1 MAVRPNYYSPDK
13 TYTLE
18 DFVQMKIT
26 DDMTYYNFSIIEVID
41 GVQHTELNLIDEYI
55 DELRAICVPVLLSD
69 TEFAKYKNQP
79 DLLAYDVY
87 KSAQLDFAIL
97 AINDMYD
104 PKEFTKRHIM
114 LPTASGLVTFL
125 NTVYSK
131 ESGYISQKRL
141 DENIPD

>member
-1 MAVRPNYYSPDK
+1 MAARGSYYTPDK
-13 TYTLE
+13 TFTLE
-18 DFVQMKIT
+18 DFVQMKVT

-55 DELRAICVPVLLSD
+55 TELRAICVPVELSD
-69 TEFAKYKNQP
+69 TELARYKNQP

-87 KSAQLDFAIL
+87 KSTQLDFVIL

-104 PKEFTKRHIM
+104 PKDFTKRHII

-131 ESGYISQKRL
+131 ESGYINQNRY
-141 DENIPD
+141 EQNIAT